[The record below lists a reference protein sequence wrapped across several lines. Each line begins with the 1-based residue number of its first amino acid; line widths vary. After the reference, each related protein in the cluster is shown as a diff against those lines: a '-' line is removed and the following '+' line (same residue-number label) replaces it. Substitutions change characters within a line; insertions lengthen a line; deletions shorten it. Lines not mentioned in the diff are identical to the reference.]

1 MRPSWDRRPGYVPRV
16 TCRCA
21 IHFAAYHI
29 ALFQRGEDGTFVD
42 PADVEQGELGDCY
55 LLGALSTLGIREER
69 ILDVFP
75 DLPQDRTYAMQ
86 QLC

>member
-1 MRPSWDRRPGYVPRV
+1 MLVSVRLATLAHLCPRVSPPARPSCV
-16 TCRCA
+16 
-21 IHFAAYHI
+21 
-29 ALFQRGEDGTFVD
+29 
-42 PADVEQGELGDCY
+42 QGELGDCY